1 MAEPTR
7 DEAPSKPLVGFLGP
21 QASYTHQASLQVF
34 PESDWELK
42 PLVTIHD
49 IFAAVQAGHVTYGV
63 VPFENSTNGSVVF
76 TLDCFADRHALSPN
90 IAVCGEN
97 YLDVHHFLVGHL
109 PPNANTA
116 GASRL
121 VTAPPESTTA
131 APTSVSALSNSSA
144 PGSGACTP
152 TASEPHPPKPRAKP
166 LTDLTHIRRLYSHPQ
181 AWGQCSAFLQTYL
194 KGVEAIDVSSTS
206 RAAALVAEDETG
218 TSAAISS
225 EIAAQLHGIDVL
237 AASIEDRS
245 DNTTR
250 FFVIRKEDFELS
262 KTPLPPK
269 LCQSDVGTT
278 KSMVSF
284 MVPHTAPGA
293 LADVLSAFRAA
304 GLNLTSI
311 NSRPSLEEPF
321 QYVFFVEFEG
331 HRVRDPDGRVRNAL
345 EGVARVAETWRW
357 LGSWEDQRSRP

>member
-1 MAEPTR
+1 MTQ
-7 DEAPSKPLVGFLGP
+7 SSWPLKHS
-21 QASYTHQASLQVF
+21 AAKSRAKSSSQASLQVF

-42 PLVTIHD
+42 PLVTIPD
-49 IFAAVQAGHVTYGV
+49 IFTAVQAGHVTYGV

-76 TLDCFADRHALSPN
+76 TLDCFADRHALSPD
-90 IAVCGEN
+90 ISVCGEN

-116 GASRL
+116 GASKP
-121 VTAPPESTTA
+121 VTATPESTPV
-131 APTSVSALSNSSA
+131 APTSVSALSSASA

-194 KGVEAIDVSSTS
+194 KGIEAIDVSSTS

-225 EIAAQLHGIDVL
+225 EIAAQLHGIDIL

-250 FFVIRKEDFELS
+250 FFVIRKENVELS

-331 HRVRDPDGRVRNAL
+331 HRVRDPDGRVRDAL